1 MDICR
6 DNVVRRKRTNE
17 SSKLYI
23 DGCVMYLMVLLFRHT
38 LVATPYKSY
47 VKNEPYFKKWGGKI
61 QYLKEKLDL
70 LDDHEVFIDEIL
82 FEKRIDIIKED
93 HVSKVVSDKGSSSS
107 TSTHGSESDNKSV
120 EQEVD
125 CVDREFDD
133 SERRKMKGKA
143 VLIHDSTEKKVQTKS
158 PFKIRNLVL
167 ERREKQ
173 KKEVEAKY
181 EELFGKR
188 LSMKKPKKMKKE
200 KSRPN
205 VTSLRRSGR
214 LSATSGACSSLSP
227 DSKYN

>member
-6 DNVVRRKRTNE
+6 DTVVRRKMTNE
-17 SSKLYI
+17 PSKLYI
-23 DGCVMYLMVLLFRHT
+23 DGCVMCLIVWLFRHT

-47 VKNEPYFKKWGGKI
+47 VKNELYFKKWGGKI
-61 QYLKEKLDL
+61 QYLKEKFDL
-70 LDDHEVFIDEIL
+70 LDDHEVFIDEIS
-82 FEKRIDIIKED
+82 FKKRMNIIKVD
-93 HVSKVVSDKGSSSS
+93 YVSKVVSDKGSSSS

-125 CVDREFDD
+125 CVDRELDD
-133 SERRKMKGKA
+133 SERSRKMKGKT

-188 LSMKKPKKMKKE
+188 LSTKKPKKMKKE

-205 VTSLRRSGR
+205 VTSL
-214 LSATSGACSSLSP
+214 
-227 DSKYN
+227 